1 MLISAYVR
9 EKDRVLDFACGKG
22 GDLTKYRKANVGTY
36 TGVDIALESVR
47 RDAVERYNGGGYPF
61 PARFIAGDCFTADL
75 TEVLE
80 ERAFDVISCQFAV
93 HYRCAADD
101 APSRA
106 VALVPLVALA
116 RTIPSPYTSNDTLT
130 LHTPHP
136 DTPTLRTA
144 QLEHRGARASL
155 VPQRESA
162 APSRGLLRR
171 HHRRRQRPGS
181 KTSRGG
187 RPRLR
192 QSHRRSSFRRRAQ
205 VQALP
210 PDRGPFGLQYAFT
223 LADAVTDCEEW
234 MVPKKRFVEL
244 AEEYG
249 LELVEWSN
257 FHDFVHRKLGG
268 DDPGEDA
275 DRDPAAKPGEVRG
288 GRGRRARAVAA
299 NHGRSA
305 PPTRPSP
312 RMSGSGHLY
321 TTFAF
326 KMGGGGAA
334 AARAIMT
341 RPEPPPPAQIR
352 REDVLVLEGAA
363 WRGSVRRGGRP
374 TRAPF
379 NNRRTLVSSRV
390 VSSRLV
396 KTNKK
401 GVGGSASS
409 EAVRS
414 RPKSSA
420 NVSRRVPLANV
431 TRLCHSALSLGSS
444 RSSRPES
451 RFSPRFNTA
460 HEWAARG
467 RRTRREPLRGEA
479 ARGRRSRRGTL
490 RGEAA
495 RGRRSRR
502 GTRRGEAAPVV
513 VAAVAVSAAIAVTA
527 AIAIVA
533 AVIVTPIVVAAAPVV
548 VAAAAAVAA
557 APIVVAAAA
566 AVASAAAGEIVRKA
580 AVLAGASSPSG
591 SRSRYPRER
600 LPPPP

>member
-210 PDRGPFGLQYAFT
+210 
-223 LADAVTDCEEW
+223 
-234 MVPKKRFVEL
+234 
-244 AEEYG
+244 
-249 LELVEWSN
+249 S
-257 FHDFVHRKLGG
+257 
-268 DDPGEDA
+268 
-275 DRDPAAKPGEVRG
+275 
-288 GRGRRARAVAA
+288 
-299 NHGRSA
+299 
-305 PPTRPSP
+305 RP
-312 RMSGSGHLY
+312 R
-321 TTFAF
+321 
-326 KMGGGGAA
+326 
-334 AARAIMT
+334 
-341 RPEPPPPAQIR
+341 
-352 REDVLVLEGAA
+352 
-363 WRGSVRRGGRP
+363 SVRV
-374 TRAPF
+374 T
-379 NNRRTLVSSRV
+379 V
-390 VSSRLV
+390 RL
-396 KTNKK
+396 
-401 GVGGSASS
+401 
-409 EAVRS
+409 
-414 RPKSSA
+414 
-420 NVSRRVPLANV
+420 
-431 TRLCHSALSLGSS
+431 H
-444 RSSRPES
+444 
-451 RFSPRFNTA
+451 
-460 HEWAARG
+460 ARG
-467 RRTRREPLRGEA
+467 RGDRLRGVDGSQKA
-479 ARGRRSRRGTL
+479 LRGARGGVRLG
-490 RGEAA
+490 A
-495 RGRRSRR
+495 RGVVQLSRFR
-502 GTRRGEAAPVV
+502 AP
-513 VAAVAVSAAIAVTA
+513 
-527 AIAIVA
+527 
-533 AVIVTPIVVAAAPVV
+533 
-548 VAAAAAVAA
+548 
-557 APIVVAAAA
+557 
-566 AVASAAAGEIVRKA
+566 
-580 AVLAGASSPSG
+580 
-591 SRSRYPRER
+591 
-600 LPPPP
+600 